1 MRGEVEIWDG
11 DKLIHKESN
20 LLVNGAG
27 EAIADMLTV
36 SPSLSGIASASALLD
51 TSNYT
56 IQAISFG
63 KDASAYQY
71 NAHKYGDRRNL
82 FYDSTFSSIGEG
94 NRNNGCWKNPDSFLV
109 SSVPSE
115 SNPPGFE
122 DIPSSVAH
130 VTMLADLSALDDGGT
145 GGNCSFSYGLNFRVS
160 NTPQTGPYSV
170 SALQD
175 KWFCTSVYIKAPVPT
190 HPYNLNIIDSSVSP
204 KQAKLEFKNTIESP
218 GTATTDPAYSVGRS
232 RNSVVFY
239 WDPTTDPHTPSG
251 ISIASFQ
258 SDPRTVAAGF
268 TEDLWNANGGVQ
280 DVGNGWYRMWNATP
294 APSGADNYSCA
305 LHAAGWDA
313 GDNYGETSGGVF
325 TFGWQVEV
333 GKWPTPLQINSG
345 YQANGWDLSG
355 SVLNQWYAKYG
366 SEAAHPLDKGTVRV
380 LNEPIPNPNLL
391 FYTED
396 PHSSPG
402 ITSPTDVYSYYWN
415 GDSTNVNTFSSIVE
429 TNPFGGV
436 SCIELS
442 GKGTAANNPL
452 LAANPLS
459 AIELGGTARNRTLN
473 TGYATIWSIYVK
485 KPTSGYS
492 PSGFSLMIHDRTSPP
507 AHQVNH
513 QYFDF
518 DSTSPAGATPVV
530 VPRGQDYQSG
540 YVEDVGNGWYRC
552 STWLSGLG
560 AGGVNGNTLDG
571 DQYDNRIYFVS
582 SSDSPGPPNYTER
595 LWLYGP
601 QVEKWPLGVRRG
613 GSPYPSNQHHQSTPT
628 KYRAVSG
635 NVPTY
640 AEDNLLTSSYT
651 PTNYLSSPPNPAST
665 RVEDNNTTVETFSG
679 IFSSIDFGQNLNM
692 VPWRDYS
699 GMQTQLRTPTSFSGY
714 SIIDVAHPKTIYVKD
729 YSWPFAGNAQANYE
743 GNNNLYTSGVGT
755 LGNQAYYLGCYP
767 EGSSTGGSNWALV
780 SSLDNSAA
788 YLQVANGTDSNFV
801 SGTYNSIV
809 NEASSMD
816 AFGFVG
822 KVYDPKQVVG
832 NVPNPNMFAYTV
844 YWTDDPD
851 VDPDDGDF
859 NGTWTCNA
867 NMMGGWSAVDVTNP
881 FGGPSSMVVSAGIDP
896 ESGGSDVVYA
906 LALAQN
912 PENDYTVTPNFL
924 VSAGNSYYQSM
935 YVKRGGTLAE
945 GYTSSMIIKI
955 KDVDATGPPD
965 TTVGYQH
972 TIEYADDGVVPTVKN
987 ADANSI
993 LTIEDVGNDWYRFIN
1008 RVDGNNLHSDTA
1020 IGDRLTCYWYL
1031 GDTAGTGGSRENIT
1045 DETNGKKLYMW
1056 APQAEVHPT
1065 SYGISSTPYQAV
1077 SGLSPTVAEQ
1087 QGEGGLHV
1095 SGGIDATNSGT
1106 VQYSMIVGSGDV
1118 GYSNLY
1124 GGIYN
1129 MGLWTIDMDESIKA
1143 GNTPPYSFGPLNNPR
1158 KYKLF
1163 ATKHLT
1169 KNLGYIEDNGTNAGS
1184 LNYSDLTIKWRLHF
1198 L

>member
-11 DKLIHKESN
+11 DKLLHKESN

-27 EAIADMLTV
+27 ELLADIMTV
-36 SPSLSGIASASALLD
+36 SPSLSGITDHATSSILD
-51 TSNYT
+51 SSNYT

-82 FYDSTFSSIGEG
+82 FYDSTYSSIGEG
-94 NRNNGCWKNPDSFLV
+94 NRNNGCWANPDSFLV

-145 GGNCSFSYGLNFRVS
+145 GGNCSFSYGLNFRNS
-160 NTPQTGPYSV
+160 NSSQTGPYSV

-175 KWFCTSVYIKAPVPT
+175 KWFCTSVYIKAPVLT
-190 HPYNLNIIDSSVSP
+190 HPYNLNIIDGSVSP
-204 KQAKLEFKNTIESP
+204 NQAKVEFKNTIDSP
-218 GTATTDPAYSVGRS
+218 GSYAADPSYSVGRS
-232 RNSVVFY
+232 RNSVNIF
-239 WDPTTDPHTPSG
+239 WDPTTDPHTPS
-251 ISIASFQ
+251 SINVSTFQ

-294 APSGADNYSCA
+294 APSGADNYACA
-305 LHAAGWDA
+305 LHAAGWDH
-313 GDNYGETSGGVF
+313 GDNYGETSGGLF

-355 SVLNQWYAKYG
+355 SVLNQWYDTYG
-366 SEAAHPLDKGTVRV
+366 GDHPLDKGTVRV

-391 FYTED
+391 FYTDD
-396 PHSSPG
+396 PGGAPGLSWVAPTDKSGDYWTQNGTNYVWSFSSISTQTDPFGGTNVTELSSVDVTLTASLPMLDTIPISG
-402 ITSPTDVYSYYWN
+402 ITS
-415 GDSTNVNTFSSIVE
+415 
-429 TNPFGGV
+429 
-436 SCIELS
+436 
-442 GKGTAANNPL
+442 
-452 LAANPLS
+452 LS
-459 AIELGGTARNRTLN
+459 ARDTL
-473 TGYATIWSIYVK
+473 TWKEGYDTTLSWYVK
-485 KPTSGYS
+485 KPSSNAVSSFALRLYDRGGPPPGENSSNKIEWEWTGTVPRWKTYGQDFLTYGQESVGNDWYRMHLTV
-492 PSGFSLMIHDRTSPP
+492 SGFGHGSPDNGGETVEGDPMQVYILMGTDSPVPGPERQAATS
-507 AHQVNH
+507 AK
-513 QYFDF
+513 
-518 DSTSPAGATPVV
+518 
-530 VPRGQDYQSG
+530 RI
-540 YVEDVGNGWYRC
+540 
-552 STWLSGLG
+552 WLS
-560 AGGVNGNTLDG
+560 
-571 DQYDNRIYFVS
+571 S
-582 SSDSPGPPNYTER
+582 
-595 LWLYGP
+595 P
-601 QVEKWPLGVRRG
+601 QVEQWPIGTK
-613 GSPYPSNQHHQSTPT
+613 NTPT
-628 KYRAVSG
+628 KYRAVAG
-635 NVPTY
+635 NVPTSS
-640 AEDNLLTSSYT
+640 EDNLLTSSYT
-651 PTNYLSSPPNPAST
+651 PTNYLSSPPNPEST

-699 GMQTQLRTPTSFSGY
+699 GMQTQLRTPTSFSAY
-714 SIIDVAHPKTIYVKD
+714 AEIDSVPPKTIYVKD
-729 YSWPFAGNAQANYE
+729 YYWPFKGNAQTYDYNLD
-743 GNNNLYTSGVGT
+743 LYTSGVGT

-822 KVYDPKQVVG
+822 KVYDAKQVVG
-832 NVPNPNMFAYTV
+832 ELPNPNLLAYTIN
-844 YWTDDPD
+844 TEDDPNLT
-851 VDPDDGDF
+851 F
-859 NGTWTCNA
+859 NSDLAGTWDSMFVGELGTFSSVA
-867 NMMGGWSAVDVTNP
+867 YTNP
-881 FGGPSSMVVSAGIDP
+881 FGGPSSMIL
-896 ESGGSDVVYA
+896 SGAADAVQARGAIRQRWDGSHPNLRLPLFTSTSSICFSTYIKEYDDSDKACSSFMINVYDETS
-906 LALAQN
+906 
-912 PENDYTVTPNFL
+912 PDL
-924 VSAGNSYYQSM
+924 VS
-935 YVKRGGTLAE
+935 YVARYKFV
-945 GYTSSMIIKI
+945 SK
-955 KDVDATGPPD
+955 
-965 TTVGYQH
+965 
-972 TIEYADDGVVPTVKN
+972 VPTLL
-987 ADANSI
+987 AA
-993 LTIEDVGNDWYRFIN
+993 LLPGTISKVEDVGDDWYRVSVT
-1008 RVDGNNLHSDTA
+1008 VDGLPDSDTA
-1020 IGDRLTCYWYL
+1020 AGDHMEPILYLSDDQADVEGNVRNKLLYWY
-1031 GDTAGTGGSRENIT
+1031 
-1045 DETNGKKLYMW
+1045 
-1056 APQAEVHPT
+1056 APQVEQHPT
-1065 SYGISSTPYQAV
+1065 AYGITLPTPYQAV
-1077 SGLSPTVAEQ
+1077 AGLTPTVAEQ
-1087 QGEGGLHV
+1087 TGEGGLHV

-1106 VQYSMIVGSGDV
+1106 VEYSMIVGSGDV

-1198 L
+1198 H